1 MYNFLILAVMLAIL
15 VSLGSGL
22 FFLVRDRGKT
32 QRTVI
37 ALSVRVAFS
46 ILLLALLAW
55 GFAAVSGRVMLEAG
69 KHSFVNRSR

>member
-1 MYNFLILAVMLAIL
+1 MLVIL

-32 QRTVI
+32 RRTVI

-46 ILLLALLAW
+46 VLLLALLAW
-55 GFAAVSGRVMLEAG
+55 GFTFKYMP
-69 KHSFVNRSR
+69 